1 MDDRSWIDRRV
12 DNSGFVTDEF
22 KEGVQF
28 FVRFAFSRPNAKS
41 EIKCPCSKC
50 KCRKWGNPEVVS
62 VHLCKHGF
70 MNNYYTWYVHG
81 ETSSNTVRNFE
92 GESSNMEFVR
102 NEVNTLYR
110 EMVVDAMGAQPE
122 YNDGPM
128 AEEPN
133 SKAREFYDLLHA
145 AEVHIGAGGQD
156 VTVLSWM
163 AEMLNMKTLYNMSA
177 ANWQMALSL
186 SRKLLSP
193 EDQEKV
199 PKDFYSAKKMINV
212 LGLGYKKIDICVN
225 DCFLYYDE
233 QSKNLT
239 ACPVCGE
246 SRYEARNMSA
256 IRQKDVPR
264 KSLWYLPIT
273 PRLQR
278 LYMSRKTAEHMTW
291 HLKCRDDADEV
302 IHPAGSEAWKHF
314 DETHPT
320 FADEPRNVRLG
331 LCTDGF
337 NPFGCSATPYSCWPV
352 FLTVYNLPPEL
363 CMKSEHIFLAMI
375 IAGPKSPGKNIDVM
389 LRPLIDELKELWA
402 NGVETY
408 DSFRQQN
415 FIMKAALLWTISDFP
430 GYAMLS
436 GWSTHG
442 KLSCPYCMENTKAFQ
457 LQYGRKT
464 SFFDCHRQFLPPK
477 HPFRRDKKNFYLNRV
492 EKSRPPPRLDGTLM
506 EERVNQLPDIVF
518 GQPLRQK
525 HSIAGFGVFHNW
537 VKRSIFWELPY
548 WKDLLIRH
556 NLDVMH
562 CEKNFLDN
570 IKNTVMDDKG
580 CMKDNTNARLDLQ
593 LYCNRSE
600 LELIPQDDGTAIKP
614 NASYV
619 LSRQQRALI
628 CQWLKELRF
637 PDGYASN
644 IARCVNMQELRLF
657 GMKSHDCHVFMQRL
671 LPIAFRDFLIDQ
683 VWGPLTEI
691 SNFFRALTAPIIQVS
706 NMEMWEEKIVE
717 TICKLEKVFPPAFFD
732 SMEHLA
738 IHLPYEAKVGGPV
751 QFRWMYPFER
761 KMHDLKKTVLNKNRV
776 EASICESNILSEI
789 SFFCSHYFGSNIETR
804 LNRQPRNIVGMSDD
818 MDNCLSVFKHRGQA
832 LGGEM
837 RMRALSPKELKAAEL
852 YVLLNCEEVNPWI
865 ALFDYQ
871 VCSGLSEDQIQIKR
885 QLEFIPWF
893 KTTVR
898 SGRYEVDSRLLPLV
912 TGPVNNVRVYNGY
925 WVNGFRFHTIAYGQN
940 KKTMNSGVCV
950 KGATFNDESDY
961 YGSLKE
967 IIELQYF
974 DSYVHQSVILFKC
987 EWYDISK
994 GIVVHPTS
1002 GIVDINPRFKL
1013 QTDEPFILSSQAQQ
1027 VFYARYPSQN
1037 PCRKGWFAACKIRAR
1052 AIIDTSSLTYGGN
1065 VYYQDDDPPMPQLVQ
1080 PSTVL
1085 NDHVSLASQRGEEVV
1100 ISEVM
1105 QLPYVT
1111 EEECV
1116 GEDDDEEEEFDGT
1129 ETSEEEVP
1137 NYLTESD
1144 SD

>member
-1 MDDRSWIDRRV
+1 
-12 DNSGFVTDEF
+12 
-22 KEGVQF
+22 
-28 FVRFAFSRPNAKS
+28 
-41 EIKCPCSKC
+41 
-50 KCRKWGNPEVVS
+50 
-62 VHLCKHGF
+62 
-70 MNNYYTWYVHG
+70 
-81 ETSSNTVRNFE
+81 
-92 GESSNMEFVR
+92 
-102 NEVNTLYR
+102 
-110 EMVVDAMGAQPE
+110 
-122 YNDGPM
+122 
-128 AEEPN
+128 
-133 SKAREFYDLLHA
+133 
-145 AEVHIGAGGQD
+145 
-156 VTVLSWM
+156 
-163 AEMLNMKTLYNMSA
+163 
-177 ANWQMALSL
+177 
-186 SRKLLSP
+186 
-193 EDQEKV
+193 
-199 PKDFYSAKKMINV
+199 
-212 LGLGYKKIDICVN
+212 
-225 DCFLYYDE
+225 
-233 QSKNLT
+233 
-239 ACPVCGE
+239 
-246 SRYEARNMSA
+246 
-256 IRQKDVPR
+256 
-264 KSLWYLPIT
+264 
-273 PRLQR
+273 
-278 LYMSRKTAEHMTW
+278 
-291 HLKCRDDADEV
+291 
-302 IHPAGSEAWKHF
+302 
-314 DETHPT
+314 
-320 FADEPRNVRLG
+320 
-331 LCTDGF
+331 
-337 NPFGCSATPYSCWPV
+337 
-352 FLTVYNLPPEL
+352 
-363 CMKSEHIFLAMI
+363 
-375 IAGPKSPGKNIDVM
+375 
-389 LRPLIDELKELWA
+389 
-402 NGVETY
+402 
-408 DSFRQQN
+408 
-415 FIMKAALLWTISDFP
+415 
-430 GYAMLS
+430 
-436 GWSTHG
+436 
-442 KLSCPYCMENTKAFQ
+442 
-457 LQYGRKT
+457 
-464 SFFDCHRQFLPPK
+464 
-477 HPFRRDKKNFYLNRV
+477 
-492 EKSRPPPRLDGTLM
+492 
-506 EERVNQLPDIVF
+506 
-518 GQPLRQK
+518 
-525 HSIAGFGVFHNW
+525 
-537 VKRSIFWELPY
+537 
-548 WKDLLIRH
+548 
-556 NLDVMH
+556 
-562 CEKNFLDN
+562 
-570 IKNTVMDDKG
+570 MDDKG
-580 CMKDNTNARLDLQ
+580 CTKDNTNARLDLQ

-761 KMHDLKKTVLNKNRV
+761 KMHDLKKTVLNKNHV

-912 TGPVNNVRVYNGY
+912 TGPVNNVR
-925 WVNGFRFHTIAYGQN
+925 
-940 KKTMNSGVCV
+940 
-950 KGATFNDESDY
+950 
-961 YGSLKE
+961 
-967 IIELQYF
+967 
-974 DSYVHQSVILFKC
+974 
-987 EWYDISK
+987 
-994 GIVVHPTS
+994 
-1002 GIVDINPRFKL
+1002 
-1013 QTDEPFILSSQAQQ
+1013 
-1027 VFYARYPSQN
+1027 
-1037 PCRKGWFAACKIRAR
+1037 IRAR
-1052 AIIDTSSLTYGGN
+1052 AIINTSSLSDGGN

-1085 NDHVSLASQRGEEVV
+1085 NDHVSLASQGGEEVV

-1116 GEDDDEEEEFDGT
+1116 GEDDDEEEKFDGT